1 MAYPTLEE
9 LIAAKRTGGAGEAIQ
24 SGLEGFMAGRKR
36 RVEEDEIR
44 ATNVL
49 NQAKLKLQQ
58 QAEQREGRQLEAGLI
73 PGAQSLTGRE
83 ATPEVQ
89 KTLMEKKPKYAK
101 AGEAEENGK
110 KFILF
115 AQEGDPTKVVRIS
128 AGIAGQDN
136 KLTAKQN
143 DHLGKLSGAEN
154 LLKNVEELLG
164 KVPSGGAGLV
174 QEGLASNIAGRGALA
189 IPEARVYEQVAPG
202 AAVGIYRAVTRDDRL
217 SDADAAS
224 RARPL
229 LPFPGEPEPIRNL
242 KFQFVKQLIED
253 QKAGPAFG
261 GNPDSSAIERAI
273 VAQSKYVQ
281 EHQNG
286 ANAPSSA
293 QSGGDPEG
301 DRRRARIAEL
311 RAKQAAGTLQR

>member
-1 MAYPTLEE
+1 MANGYPSLEE
-9 LIAAKRTGGAGEAIQ
+9 LISARRTGGPGEVIQ
-24 SGLEGFMAGRKR
+24 SGLEGFLAGRKR
-36 RVEEDEIR
+36 RQEEDEAK
-44 ATNVL
+44 ATAIL
-49 NQAKLKLQQ
+49 NNAKLRLQQ
-58 QAEQREGRQLEAGLI
+58 QAEQREGRQLQAGLI
-73 PGAQSLTGRE
+73 PAPHSLTGAE

-89 KTLMEKKPKYAK
+89 KTLMEKKPKYTK

-110 KFILF
+110 KYILF

-128 AGIAGQDN
+128 AGVAGQDN

-154 LLKNVEELLG
+154 LLKNVEELLN
-164 KVPSGGAGLV
+164 KVPSGSAGLV
-174 QEGLASNIAGRGALA
+174 QEGLSSNIAARGALA

-229 LPFPGEPEPIRNL
+229 LPFPGEQEPVRRL
-242 KFQFVKQLIED
+242 KLQFVKQLIED
-253 QKAGPAFG
+253 QKAGTAFG

-273 VAQSKYVQ
+273 VAQSKFVQ
-281 EHQNG
+281 ENLGQGQQGG
-286 ANAPSSA
+286 AQP
-293 QSGGDPEG
+293 QIRII
-301 DRRRARIAEL
+301 RRRP
-311 RAKQAAGTLQR
+311 AGSQ